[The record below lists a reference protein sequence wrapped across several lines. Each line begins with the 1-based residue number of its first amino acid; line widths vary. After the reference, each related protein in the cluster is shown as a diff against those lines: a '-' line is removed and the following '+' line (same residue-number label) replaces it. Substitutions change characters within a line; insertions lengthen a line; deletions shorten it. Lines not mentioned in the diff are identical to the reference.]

1 MDQEIRLLEKE
12 IIRLLKEKEER
23 EAALPAHSIRPHQ
36 IIAIEELE
44 SDISLKEA
52 QLTILKKQRTPT

>member
-1 MDQEIRLLEKE
+1 MDQEIRLLEEE
-12 IIRLLKEKEER
+12 ILRLLKEKEGR

-44 SDISLKEA
+44 SDISFKEA
-52 QLTILKKQRTPT
+52 QLTILKKQSTPT

>member
-52 QLTILKKQRTPT
+52 QLTVLKKQRTPT

>member
-1 MDQEIRLLEKE
+1 MDQGMRLLEKE

-52 QLTILKKQRTPT
+52 QLTVLKKQRTPT